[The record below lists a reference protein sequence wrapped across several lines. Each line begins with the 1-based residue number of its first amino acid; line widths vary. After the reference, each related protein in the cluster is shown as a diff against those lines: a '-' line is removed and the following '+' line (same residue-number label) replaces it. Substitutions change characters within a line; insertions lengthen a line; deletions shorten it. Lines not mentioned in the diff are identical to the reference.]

1 MLLKKSIIKDK
12 KSEYTR
18 VKIKKNKYYNR
29 CNICRDADRYY
40 SEFLCNLCAYI
51 NSKIPRGSIYRYVVI

>member
-18 VKIKKNKYYNR
+18 VKIKNKYYNR
-29 CNICRDADRYY
+29 CNICIDVDRYY
-40 SEFLCNLCAYI
+40 SKSLCRLCAHI
-51 NSKIPRGSIYRYVVI
+51 NLKIPGGSIYRYVVI